1 MPIIQANGIR
11 WPNSASLGVK
21 MDQEIENEVDESQ
34 EIEVDEAN
42 PEEKSGETPE
52 GQDENESNED
62 DDSVVVSIDG
72 EEENKA
78 EAETTEAPQWVKDLR
93 KEHRATVRE
102 LREIKA
108 KEAAREAQ
116 VVQQKAQ
123 ELGEKPTLASCDYD
137 EEVYE
142 PKLAEWYKRKS
153 EIEAKERDAKA
164 QQERQNQEWQEKL
177 EAHKKAASALRVP
190 DYEEASEVVKE
201 AFSDIQYA
209 IMHEADNSAVL
220 EYAIGKRPAKV
231 KELASITNPIKFA
244 MALAKLETQV
254 KTTSRKVPPAPEG
267 KVRGSAPASGAVD
280 SQLDRLRAEAEKTGD
295 MSKVIAYKNQMR
307 AAKK

>member
-1 MPIIQANGIR
+1 
-11 WPNSASLGVK
+11 
-21 MDQEIENEVDESQ
+21 MDQVIDNEVDETQ
-34 EIEVDEAN
+34 EIEVDETN

-52 GQDENESNED
+52 GQDETKSNED
-62 DDSVVVSIDG
+62 DDSVVVSLDG
-72 EEENKA
+72 EEEGKA
-78 EAETTEAPQWVKDLR
+78 EAESAEAPQWVKELR
-93 KEHRATVRE
+93 KEHRVATRK
-102 LREIKA
+102 LREFEA

-116 VVQQKAQ
+116 AGQQKAQ
-123 ELGEKPTLASCDYD
+123 EIGDKPTLASCDYD

-164 QQERQNQEWQEKL
+164 QQERQTQEWHAKV

-190 DYEEASEVVKE
+190 DYEEASETVKE

-209 IMHEADNSAVL
+209 IMHEAENSAVL

-231 KELASITNPIKFA
+231 KELAAITNPIKFA